1 MDDKDNILVTTAISY
16 ANSDPHIGHFYES
29 IIADFINGVYKIMG
43 NNSKLLTGT
52 DEHGKKIQEA
62 ALLKNMSSIELC
74 NKYSKSFVDMN
85 ELVDNSVDYF
95 IRTTE
100 ESHVDMVKRSIENI
114 KNSDNHDDIYLSE
127 YEGYYNTREEHFVT
141 EHEAKTTDYVD
152 PINNKP
158 YDIVKEET
166 YKFKLNKYQ
175 ENINSI
181 IDLIVPSGYKDDIKA
196 RLANIGD
203 LDDLSITRLA
213 NNVSWGI
220 PFPLNESHTIYVWFD
235 ALLNYVTGKKILFGD
250 DECKMI
256 HVIGKDITW
265 FHAII
270 YPAILSS
277 CNYNDLLPT
286 KIIVHGFILDKY
298 GIKMSKSIGNVISI
312 NDIIPKYSVDMVRY
326 YLLSNTNLGSDLKF
340 DVDMIQINY
349 NNLINGF
356 GNLFQRLR
364 TLSIPIINEIN
375 NFCTTNGELII
386 VKKQMTRQKILPF
399 FDKFDFQLYN
409 GIYNDLIDK
418 LNKDITEKQVWKL
431 DVSVRP
437 IIIYDM
443 IIDLNIIMCLLKPII
458 PTKIKELSC
467 YFGWEHSINLESM
480 FIINI
485 IEPTKKIKAFEK

>member
-1 MDDKDNILVTTAISY
+1 M
-16 ANSDPHIGHFYES
+16 
-29 IIADFINGVYKIMG
+29 
-43 NNSKLLTGT
+43 
-52 DEHGKKIQEA
+52 
-62 ALLKNMSSIELC
+62 
-74 NKYSKSFVDMN
+74 KY
-85 ELVDNSVDYF
+85 
-95 IRTTE
+95 
-100 ESHVDMVKRSIENI
+100 
-114 KNSDNHDDIYLSE
+114 
-127 YEGYYNTREEHFVT
+127 
-141 EHEAKTTDYVD
+141 
-152 PINNKP
+152 
-158 YDIVKEET
+158 
-166 YKFKLNKYQ
+166 
-175 ENINSI
+175 
-181 IDLIVPSGYKDDIKA
+181 
-196 RLANIGD
+196 
-203 LDDLSITRLA
+203 
-213 NNVSWGI
+213 
-220 PFPLNESHTIYVWFD
+220 
-235 ALLNYVTGKKILFGD
+235 
-250 DECKMI
+250 
-256 HVIGKDITW
+256 
-265 FHAII
+265 
-270 YPAILSS
+270 
-277 CNYNDLLPT
+277 
-286 KIIVHGFILDKY
+286 
-298 GIKMSKSIGNVISI
+298 
-312 NDIIPKYSVDMVRY
+312 
-326 YLLSNTNLGSDLKF
+326 
-340 DVDMIQINY
+340 Y